1 MNLRISAGVSLI
13 RTESIHVKYL
23 TSISMTM
30 VVAMRWIR
38 VIIGREHSKRGIL
51 ISLGNM
57 RENSEWG
64 NMIVIIRNLLKELA
78 KGNFKYL
85 LQRIFYHP
93 VRPSCKRPIVP
104 LIPENGGKR
113 CRFPLQHS
121 DDHCRNWIIFFR
133 SRHSFV
139 SLPCRVF
146 PLFPAPKAF
155 NWHLPRRAF
164 RARLSHIMQSH
175 MMGRYNL
182 R

>member
-1 MNLRISAGVSLI
+1 MNLRISAAVSLI

-30 VVAMRWIR
+30 VVEMRWIR

-57 RENSEWG
+57 RELWMRQHDCYYSEFIERAG
-64 NMIVIIRNLLKELA
+64 ERKLQVFIAAHILPSHQAIVQTSHR
-78 KGNFKYL
+78 
-85 LQRIFYHP
+85 P
-93 VRPSCKRPIVP
+93 V
-104 LIPENGGKR
+104 IPENGGKR

-155 NWHLPRRAF
+155 NWHLPRRASCS
-164 RARLSHIMQSH
+164 ALPHNAISYDGAI
-175 MMGRYNL
+175 
-182 R
+182 